1 MNSQFLQLV
10 LQLLRKN
17 TSVFNKYKWSELL
30 LMAVDICFICVLILM
45 VDWVCC
51 FSAVSFKNIQ
61 FICAIV
67 SVESTDVNNIFET
80 MWVTLCQFKRHLTIT
95 FIFHLLS
102 NNVYKSTKLTMQKC
116 IQLLNVMRF
125 YYFTCEV
132 RFFWNHNFCN
142 LSS

>member
-1 MNSQFLQLV
+1 LQLV

-30 LMAVDICFICVLILM
+30 LIAVDICFIGVLILM
-45 VDWVCC
+45 IDYEFVV
-51 FSAVSFKNIQ
+51 FPQSASRKYN

-67 SVESTDVNNIFET
+67 SVESTEVNNIFET
-80 MWVTLCQFKRHLTIT
+80 MWVTLCQFKRHLTVT

-102 NNVYKSTKLTMQKC
+102 NNVYKSTKLAMQKY

-125 YYFTCEV
+125 YYFTCEI

>member
-1 MNSQFLQLV
+1 MQLV

-17 TSVFNKYKWSELL
+17 TSFFNKYKWSELL
-30 LMAVDICFICVLILM
+30 LIAVDICFIGVLILM
-45 VDWVCC
+45 IDYEFVV
-51 FSAVSFKNIQ
+51 FPQSASRKYN

-67 SVESTDVNNIFET
+67 SVESTEVNNIFET

-102 NNVYKSTKLTMQKC
+102 NNVYKSTKLTMQKY

-125 YYFTCEV
+125 YYFTCEI

>member
-1 MNSQFLQLV
+1 MQLV

-30 LMAVDICFICVLILM
+30 LIAVDICFIGVLILM
-45 VDWVCC
+45 IDYEFVV
-51 FSAVSFKNIQ
+51 FPQSASRKYN

-67 SVESTDVNNIFET
+67 SVESTEVNNIFET

-102 NNVYKSTKLTMQKC
+102 NNVYKSTKLTMQKY

-125 YYFTCEV
+125 YYFTCEI

>member
-1 MNSQFLQLV
+1 LQLV

-30 LMAVDICFICVLILM
+30 LIAVDICFIGVLILM
-45 VDWVCC
+45 IDYEFVV
-51 FSAVSFKNIQ
+51 FPQSASRKYN

-67 SVESTDVNNIFET
+67 SVESTEVNNIFET

-102 NNVYKSTKLTMQKC
+102 NNVYKSTKLTMQKY

-125 YYFTCEV
+125 YYFTCEI